1 MPKTAVLACFVGDG
15 GGENPRKEVVNEIA
29 EPSKRKFVRVKEK
42 TGGFETKI
50 EERSSLFESF

>member
-42 TGGFETKI
+42 TGGFDTKI
-50 EERSSLFESF
+50 EE